1 MNDIQHKEILNNMD
15 NLFSKLDSIEERLNK
30 LEKHPQTEEGDKTL
44 GIKEL
49 MDN

>member
-1 MNDIQHKEILNNMD
+1 MD
-15 NLFSKLDSIEERLNK
+15 NLFSKLDSIEERLDK
-30 LEKHPQTEEGDKTL
+30 LEKLDHFRHCHHQQTEEGDKAL